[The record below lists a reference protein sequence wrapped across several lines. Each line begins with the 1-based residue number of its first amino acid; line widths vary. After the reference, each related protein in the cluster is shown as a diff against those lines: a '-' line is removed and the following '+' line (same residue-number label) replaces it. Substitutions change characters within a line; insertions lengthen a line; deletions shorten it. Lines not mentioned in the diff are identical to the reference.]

1 MSGTEE
7 TEEAAGDAAVP
18 VLTTGA
24 GGLPA
29 PTTGGGGLPSPVL
42 TTAGETTAAGAG
54 ATPPGGGNILPADTE
69 SPQRHHQPTQHQQ
82 SQPRLSVDASQ
93 TKFSVLFTLS
103 IINYQLFNILSF
115 FCLQM
120 ID

>member
-29 PTTGGGGLPSPVL
+29 PTTGGGGSPVL
-42 TTAGETTAAGAG
+42 TTPGEITGAGAG
-54 ATPPGGGNILPADTE
+54 ATRPEGGNTLPADID
-69 SPQRHHQPTQHQQ
+69 PNQPNQHQQ
-82 SQPRLSVDASQ
+82 SQHGSLSMPANQ
-93 TKFSVLFTLS
+93 TKFHYCSVY
-103 IINYQLFNILSF
+103 IIQHFVIFY
-115 FCLQM
+115 LQM

>member
-1 MSGTEE
+1 MSGTGEE
-7 TEEAAGDAAVP
+7 TEEVGGGGVR

-24 GGLPA
+24 GGRPV

-103 IINYQLFNILSF
+103 IINYSIFCHF
-115 FCLQM
+115 FVCK
-120 ID
+120 